1 MPISLSDSELTAV
14 MDAARPLPVKLSIAC
29 KTNAAQT
36 LRSRQCWV
44 LPLQLAFGHDWCRG
58 LAFAFAD
65 KASGQ
70 AQRRND
76 QGHGDS
82 DFLHSQPLQLADYNR
97 TACRG
102 TPVQKYHTEQT

>member
-82 DFLHSQPLQLADYNR
+82 DFFHSQPSS
-97 TACRG
+97 
-102 TPVQKYHTEQT
+102 

>member
-44 LPLQLAFGHDWCRG
+44 LPLQLAFGHDRWRG
-58 LAFAFAD
+58 LAFAD

-76 QGHGDS
+76 QGHGDN
-82 DFLHSQPLQLADYNR
+82 DFFHSQPSS
-97 TACRG
+97 
-102 TPVQKYHTEQT
+102 